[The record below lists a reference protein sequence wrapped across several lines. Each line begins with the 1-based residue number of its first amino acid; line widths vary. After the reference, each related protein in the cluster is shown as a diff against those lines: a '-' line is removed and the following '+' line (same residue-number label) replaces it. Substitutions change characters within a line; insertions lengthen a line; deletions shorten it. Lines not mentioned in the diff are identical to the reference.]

1 MEQLLK
7 VDTIIVPIGKE
18 QNRILILV
26 SLTAELLFLT
36 IAPSKDY
43 NDELVVDIVL
53 HFVIYSHLTVY
64 GLGIQI
70 NWAVSA
76 IYQTFLW
83 SLSTESL
90 HCLAT
95 WNLCHS
101 LQPSL
106 FIGTNVL
113 WYFKYFVT
121 GITHTNNNLLPD
133 WLQYRKLPLAL

>member
-53 HFVIYSHLTVY
+53 HFVI
-64 GLGIQI
+64 
-70 NWAVSA
+70 
-76 IYQTFLW
+76 
-83 SLSTESL
+83 
-90 HCLAT
+90 
-95 WNLCHS
+95 
-101 LQPSL
+101 
-106 FIGTNVL
+106 
-113 WYFKYFVT
+113 
-121 GITHTNNNLLPD
+121 
-133 WLQYRKLPLAL
+133 